1 MRTQTGSGGVCRRS
15 GSLWGMGRDPEYEA
29 LGLSQA
35 RNSSHTAENRGG
47 PLPAK
52 EPGGWGGR
60 FSRSSGG
67 QRVDFRAPS
76 VRVAKERSQRK
87 VSLGKP
93 RGGQCR
99 GSAVVFRVKGE
110 KRARGEVSMLTGHG
124 DGNGSGLPPL
134 RPLVQYDVTGP
145 APFSQRNE
153 VVFYSPPLRALAPIP
168 IGQEE
173 THVAAGHAGSPA
185 DEKGRFAGQARCVGR
200 GFPSKSLGRVERK

>member
-1 MRTQTGSGGVCRRS
+1 
-15 GSLWGMGRDPEYEA
+15 
-29 LGLSQA
+29 
-35 RNSSHTAENRGG
+35 
-47 PLPAK
+47 
-52 EPGGWGGR
+52 
-60 FSRSSGG
+60 
-67 QRVDFRAPS
+67 
-76 VRVAKERSQRK
+76 
-87 VSLGKP
+87 
-93 RGGQCR
+93 
-99 GSAVVFRVKGE
+99 
-110 KRARGEVSMLTGHG
+110 MLTGHG

-173 THVAAGHAGSPA
+173 THVAAGHAGSLA